1 MNDYRKRKV
10 TITIDAVPSMKYEGK
25 SIIICNAVALVF
37 LLAALVV
44 LRRWRMRGFIV
55 IISAQV

>member
-1 MNDYRKRKV
+1 MYKYVNICV
-10 TITIDAVPSMKYEGK
+10 GLSVHIYEGK
-25 SIIICNAVALVF
+25 SIIISNADVLIS

-44 LRRWRMRGFIV
+44 LRRWRMRGLIV

>member
-1 MNDYRKRKV
+1 MIVQGLQTQVKHDMYQ
-10 TITIDAVPSMKYEGK
+10 GK
-25 SIIICNAVALVF
+25 SLIIRSAFVLVF

-44 LRRWRMRGFIV
+44 FRRWRMRGFIV